1 MGLLWN
7 WLTVQAYLGHIR
19 ACDEGQWRCFLVAAG
34 HFQIDTVKGI
44 WSKIVGAGN
53 ENRTRVLNLGSGCTR
68 EINVQFIPDQGSYFF
83 DIELTEFIAGTPWAL
98 LVIQTHR

>member
-1 MGLLWN
+1 M
-7 WLTVQAYLGHIR
+7 
-19 ACDEGQWRCFLVAAG
+19 
-34 HFQIDTVKGI
+34 DTTDLNNEPKKT
-44 WSKIVGAGN
+44 KITLDSDLATARLFPFMRVDIYSVGAGD